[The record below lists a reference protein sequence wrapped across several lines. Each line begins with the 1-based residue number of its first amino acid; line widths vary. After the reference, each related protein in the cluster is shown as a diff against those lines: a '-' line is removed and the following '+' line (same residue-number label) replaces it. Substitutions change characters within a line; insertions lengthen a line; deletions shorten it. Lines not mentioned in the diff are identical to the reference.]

1 METDKRYFIEGL
13 FIIGFAIAAALF
25 AVWLVNTGKRDDV
38 VYRIHFGESVSGL
51 ALGDPVKFRG
61 VDVGTVT
68 TIGLDPANS
77 QLVQVDVRLRKD
89 TPVKTDTRASLKL
102 KGITGVVYV
111 ELTGGSP
118 GAQNLAAA
126 TAEGQVPEIAYEKSS
141 LANILDQLPR
151 VISKFSALED
161 RAAKVVSDVAGV
173 TSEVKEDPSV
183 LLRGRKEKSAPQ
195 NDRNRPV
202 REPGN

>member
-13 FIIGFAIAAALF
+13 FIIGFSIAAALF
-25 AVWLVNTGKRDDV
+25 AVWLVNTGHRDDV
-38 VYRIHFGESVSGL
+38 IYRIHFGESVSGL

-61 VDVGTVT
+61 VDVGSVN
-68 TIGLDPANS
+68 TIALDPANA

-89 TPVKTDTRASLKL
+89 TPVKTDTKASLKL

-111 ELTGGSP
+111 ELNGGSP
-118 GAQNLAAA
+118 GAQMLSAA
-126 TAEGQVPEIAYEKSS
+126 TTEGQVPEIPYEKSS
-141 LANILDQLPR
+141 LANILDELPR

-161 RAAKVVSDVAGV
+161 KAAKVVSDVAGV
-173 TSEVKEDPSV
+173 TREVKEDPSV

-195 NDRNRPV
+195 SAKPPPTSPRVP
-202 REPGN
+202 